1 MNNPGTTPT
10 GAPISKAFTRT
21 PINPYQQRAAEQ
33 RQTMQQGGDPA
44 PQPNTPPAG
53 NPQPNPVPP
62 PPSPKPIAPPP
73 APAPAPQPGQPP
85 VPPTAPTPAPGV
97 PTPPPSIPQQDLYRQ
112 MEAQFQAQL
121 QRERQQWE
129 QDKAQLTQTIQNLTQ
144 RSNEYDQLKAQ
155 QEMAQALS
163 DEAFAGLEGVDVED
177 ARRIGAVALTA
188 ANAQMANM
196 RKELEEQRKLLQQGM
211 QHQQT
216 EAMKLRIQQLNSE
229 VLAQH
234 PDFFEIMQTPEY
246 RNFMAQRDGYSAKTR
261 DQRAAE
267 EYSSGNSAYV
277 INLLNELKGI
287 RPNVQDVMS
296 VAPVQTAQQVVPQNT
311 TPGAPQYTLKELN
324 DLYQMRHISHE
335 QYREELKKLRA
346 ANSF

>member
-1 MNNPGTTPT
+1 MNTPGTAPT

-21 PINPYQQRAAEQ
+21 PVNPYQQRAAEQ
-33 RQTMQQGGDPA
+33 RAAMQNPGDPQPQPTPPPPA
-44 PQPNTPPAG
+44 PQPALVPPPAKPNPIATPPA
-53 NPQPNPVPP
+53 P
-62 PPSPKPIAPPP
+62 
-73 APAPAPQPGQPP
+73 PAPQPTPQPP
-85 VPPTAPTPAPGV
+85 VPPTV
-97 PTPPPSIPQQDLYRQ
+97 PTPVPNPAPMPNHDEMYRQ

-121 QRERQQWE
+121 QRERQMWE
-129 QDKAQLTQTIQNLTQ
+129 QDKAQLNQTIQNLTQ

-177 ARRIGAVALTA
+177 ARRIGAVALSA
-188 ANAQMANM
+188 ANAQMAGM
-196 RKELEEQRKLLQQGM
+196 RKEMEEQRKLLQQGIE
-211 QHQQT
+211 HQQA

-234 PDFFEIMQTPEY
+234 PDFFHIMQTPEY
-246 RNFMAQRDGYSAKTR
+246 RTFMSQRDGYSSKTR

-267 EYSSGNSAYV
+267 EYANGNSAYV
-277 INLLNELKGI
+277 INLLNELKGT

-296 VAPVQTAQQVVPQNT
+296 VAPVQTAQQPVSNT
-311 TPGAPQYTLKELN
+311 PVPGAPQYTLKELN
-324 DLYQMRHISHE
+324 DLYQMRHITHE
-335 QYREELKKLRA
+335 QYREALKQLRA

>member
-1 MNNPGTTPT
+1 MNTPGTAPN

-21 PINPYQQRAAEQ
+21 PVNPYQQRAAEQ
-33 RQTMQQGGDPA
+33 RAAMQNNGDPQPQPQPQPQPTPPPTPQPALVPPPAKPNPITPPPA
-44 PQPNTPPAG
+44 PQPTP
-53 NPQPNPVPP
+53 
-62 PPSPKPIAPPP
+62 
-73 APAPAPQPGQPP
+73 QPP
-85 VPPTAPTPAPGV
+85 VPPTAPTPAPSPA
-97 PTPPPSIPQQDLYRQ
+97 PTLNHDEMYRQ

-121 QRERQQWE
+121 QRERQMWE
-129 QDKAQLTQTIQNLTQ
+129 QDKAQLNQTIQNLTQ

-196 RKELEEQRKLLQQGM
+196 RKEMEEQRKLLQQGIE
-211 QHQQT
+211 HQQA

-234 PDFFEIMQTPEY
+234 PDFFNIMQTPEY
-246 RNFMAQRDGYSAKTR
+246 RTFMSQRDGYSSKTR

-267 EYSSGNSAYV
+267 EYANGNSAYV
-277 INLLNELKGI
+277 INLLNELKGT

-296 VAPVQTAQQVVPQNT
+296 VAPVQTAQQPVANT
-311 TPGAPQYTLKELN
+311 PVPGAPQYTLKELN
-324 DLYQMRHISHE
+324 DLYQMRHITHE
-335 QYREELKKLRA
+335 QYREALKQLRA

>member
-1 MNNPGTTPT
+1 MNNPGTSPS

-21 PINPYQQRAAEQ
+21 PINPYQQRAADQ
-33 RQTMQQGGDPA
+33 RAAMQQGGDPT
-44 PQPNTPPAG
+44 PQ
-53 NPQPNPVPP
+53 
-62 PPSPKPIAPPP
+62 
-73 APAPAPQPGQPP
+73 PAPQPAPTPQPALVP
-85 VPPTAPTPAPGV
+85 PPAKPNPITTPPAPQPATQPAVPPTAPTPAQAPAPA
-97 PTPPPSIPQQDLYRQ
+97 PTPNHDDIYRQ

-121 QRERQQWE
+121 QRERQAWE
-129 QDKAQLTQTIQNLTQ
+129 QEKSQYNQTIQNLTQ

-155 QEMAQALS
+155 QEMAKALS

-188 ANAQMANM
+188 ANAQMAGM
-196 RKELEEQRKLLQQGM
+196 RKEIEEQRKLLQQGIE
-211 QHQQT
+211 HQQA

-229 VLAQH
+229 VMAQH
-234 PDFFEIMQTPEY
+234 PDFFQIMQTPEY
-246 RNFMAQRDGYSAKTR
+246 RTFMAQRDGYSSKTR

-267 EYSSGNSAYV
+267 EYANGNSAYV
-277 INLLNELKGI
+277 INLLNELKGS

-296 VAPVQTAQQVVPQNT
+296 VAPVQTAQQPMPST
-311 TPGAPQYTLKELN
+311 GTPGAPQYTLKELN
-324 DLYQMRHISHE
+324 DLYQMRHITHE